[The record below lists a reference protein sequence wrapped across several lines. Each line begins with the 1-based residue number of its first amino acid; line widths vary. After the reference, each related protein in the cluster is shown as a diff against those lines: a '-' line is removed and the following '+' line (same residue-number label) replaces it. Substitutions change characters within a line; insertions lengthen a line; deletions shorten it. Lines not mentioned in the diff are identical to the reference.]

1 MSQRYP
7 DINSPQFG
15 QQARSTLV
23 ELMLAHLPLGIDG
36 RKIDDRL
43 AWDILCY
50 ASVKRISIESACL
63 ELADAPSGN
72 PRASIWMRR
81 LTPRAQECAS
91 WRGN

>member
-23 ELMLAHLPLGIDG
+23 ELMLTHLPAGIDG

-43 AWDILCY
+43 VCRLGYLRRNSTSCRCLATSMLVRFTVVLHSSGC
-50 ASVKRISIESACL
+50 SAQDL
-63 ELADAPSGN
+63 SGTSK
-72 PRASIWMRR
+72 A
-81 LTPRAQECAS
+81 
-91 WRGN
+91 